1 VTPRRDPRTRSPAP
15 LSQGVAPSLA
25 VALAMAVVLSGAP
38 PRAHSAGEIKRGAYC
53 ALPKPGET
61 PKCLDPAKSEYKSFF
76 TALDDGAVDE
86 VEAARLEADLAGEGE
101 GENAYLALSSI
112 SYGYYR
118 LSQRAAAAPNVDPEI
133 AARLERW
140 NQVLALAYERNETDA
155 EFRGAVRD
163 AVIDLSENAPQV
175 KLRCVEADGTETEC
189 DSTEVV
195 LRGVDATAGDVG
207 LRGAL
212 QHLLERMA
220 RDDDS

>member
-1 VTPRRDPRTRSPAP
+1 MTPRRDPRTQAPAARSP
-15 LSQGVAPSLA
+15 GVALALA
-25 VALAMAVVLSGAP
+25 VALAMSLVLSGTP
-38 PRAHSAGEIKRGAYC
+38 QRAHSAGEIKPGAYC

-76 TALDDGAVDE
+76 TTLDDGALDE
-86 VEAARLEADLAGEGE
+86 VEAARLEADLAGEGD

-140 NQVLALAYERNETDA
+140 NRVLALAYERNENDA

-163 AVIDLSENAPQV
+163 AVTDLSENAPQV

-220 RDDDS
+220 GDDDS